1 MKNILFLIALLAG
14 VSLVAS
20 EANAELPDNLLTKYL
35 YPQEVKDCRF
45 TTDNRY
51 VLAAAGKT
59 IYKYGALTGQLVSSF
74 KDSCDNVI
82 YRMDFAEGLNIIPAL
97 LYFIR

>member
-45 TTDNRY
+45 TTDNM
-51 VLAAAGKT
+51 
-59 IYKYGALTGQLVSSF
+59 F
-74 KDSCDNVI
+74 
-82 YRMDFAEGLNIIPAL
+82 
-97 LYFIR
+97 